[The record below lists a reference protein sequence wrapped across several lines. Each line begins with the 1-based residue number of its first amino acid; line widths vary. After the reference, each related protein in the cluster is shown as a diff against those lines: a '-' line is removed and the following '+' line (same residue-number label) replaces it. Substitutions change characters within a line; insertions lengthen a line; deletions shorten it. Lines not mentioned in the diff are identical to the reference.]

1 MLACHATC
9 HDVLKSFFFVPPTWA
24 LSWRGLYA
32 NSDTLRL
39 YLTLQ
44 RCKAAFNRQEIE
56 EQKRLQEEQ
65 LDKTNRISLYHAI
78 HAMDICGIRLNWL
91 NKATVFV
98 LLNLF
103 LHLLL
108 CSPATPLL
116 VISSCGKAYFQDL
129 PGNTASSGTTNS
141 PSFCRSPLGDTSNT
155 STFTQIYYV
164 NLQYLYNIYQFD
176 SI

>member
-1 MLACHATC
+1 MQHVMMFWN
-9 HDVLKSFFFVPPTWA
+9 HFFFVAPTWA

-39 YLTLQ
+39 YLTPR

-98 LLNLF
+98 LRNLF

-108 CSPATPLL
+108 CSPATGNFFMWES
-116 VISSCGKAYFQDL
+116 IL
-129 PGNTASSGTTNS
+129 PG
-141 PSFCRSPLGDTSNT
+141 PSRKHRFWNYKQSILLPLSFGRHFEHFNVYSDILRKLS
-155 STFTQIYYV
+155 
-164 NLQYLYNIYQFD
+164 
-176 SI
+176 

>member
-1 MLACHATC
+1 M
-9 HDVLKSFFFVPPTWA
+9 PPTWA

-39 YLTLQ
+39 YLTLR

-103 LHLLL
+103 FHLLL

-116 VISSCGKAYFQDL
+116 VISSCGKAYESIL
-129 PGNTASSGTTNS
+129 PG
-141 PSFCRSPLGDTSNT
+141 PSRKHRFFWNYKQSILLPLSFGRHFEHFNVYSDILRK
-155 STFTQIYYV
+155 FTI
-164 NLQYLYNIYQFD
+164 FG
-176 SI
+176 